1 MKKKILVLMAL
12 MMSVG
17 MYAQKF
23 EVIREYPF
31 DDFLQYYEEWPDD
44 IGYSSPGLVEIVS
57 FKNRLLVMNDAKYKC
72 FYGDEKYEIIPE
84 YIYHDFKVIN
94 NVLYINFKD
103 TIGVYFDSL
112 DINKPNYILPI
123 DKKEFPTFV
132 LTANFMSE
140 GMVFAQTDYDE
151 LVSWKLL
158 GEGKSEYYNAKKT
171 EELLEEGLAEKVGL
185 NIYSNDIYFGENC
198 VTCDK
203 APYVKAKIP
212 MKILDEKYKDFPIRK
227 YGKGFHYLGTDKN
240 CLSYFYYLNDPTQVT
255 GLAERSGEAFVVNI
269 VCADNFEKTF
279 QTVATLPAGDW
290 DPERRAGGLIAR
302 CSQCIDEEGNVYF
315 TDCSKE
321 KGVYQI
327 KKLTNTWSKEL
338 GYSER
343 KIGRMTANRIPL
355 YKAKKINSENN
366 GYNYE
371 HEYLWILESGKKWSK
386 VRKVDGREGYVE
398 TKYIRFN

>member
-1 MKKKILVLMAL
+1 MKKTILMLLVAITMGVSA
-12 MMSVG
+12 V
-17 MYAQKF
+17 AQKF

-31 DDFLQYYEEWPDD
+31 DDFLQYYEEWIDD

-57 FKNRLLVMNDAKYKC
+57 FKNRLLVMNDAKYQW
-72 FYGDEKYEIIPE
+72 FYGDEKYKIIPE
-84 YIYHDFKVIN
+84 YVYHEMKVIN
-94 NVLYINFKD
+94 GILFVSFKD
-103 TIGVYFDSL
+103 KIGVYINKL
-112 DINKPNYILPI
+112 DIEKPDYLLPI

-140 GMVFAQTDYDE
+140 GMVFAQTSEDE

-158 GEGKSEYYNAKKT
+158 GEGKSEYYNAEKT
-171 EELLEEGLAEKVGL
+171 QEMLDSGLAEKVGL
-185 NIYSNDIYFGENC
+185 TTNEYGSTFFFGEFDATSGIGPNFHNIVSN
-198 VTCDK
+198 VTIK
-203 APYVKAKIP
+203 T
-212 MKILDEKYKDFPIRK
+212 EKYKTFKNLRSFK
-227 YGKGFHYLGTDKN
+227 YIGCDKEGIG
-240 CLSYFYYLNDPTQVT
+240 YFYRFKYNGVKYALEDPDNPIIVLIGVLDPWTK
-255 GLAERSGEAFVVNI
+255 EVNVI
-269 VCADNFEKTF
+269 E
-279 QTVATLPAGDW
+279 LPAGDW

-371 HEYLWILESGKKWSK
+371 HEYLWVLESGKKWSK

-398 TKYIRFN
+398 TRYIRFN